1 MENIR
6 NLITAR
12 IYLIIDD
19 AMWKPATQLTD
30 SNLRFD
36 VVKKT
41 NNSIANQIN
50 IDMYTV
56 KLRIIEDSKNPV

>member
-12 IYLIIDD
+12 ISLIIDD
-19 AMWKPATQLTD
+19 AMWNPVTRLTD
-30 SNLRFD
+30 SDLRFN

-41 NNSIANQIN
+41 NNGIANQIN
-50 IDMYTV
+50 INMNTV

>member
-12 IYLIIDD
+12 IDLIIDD
-19 AMWKPATQLTD
+19 AMWKPATRLTD
-30 SNLRFD
+30 SDLRFD